1 MSYVVD
7 MRETANGRLGDD
19 NLKGERRW
27 ERHVVAALL
36 AAGRRTQSS
45 HSNWTRPTSP
55 HWGGV
60 TDDLTGKIF
69 LAEADPEHVRFRG
82 RPRVFIS
89 DAFSHMT
96 PGCEHEIR
104 NAMQAI
110 GRERVFLT
118 HSFRAHVPQKFLS
131 PDLHDR
137 IRWLPVP
144 AVPNVYWSHDS
155 WSQKTLLWSGRA
167 IHLYL
172 MNALPPVLDLLDWIR
187 ARMLEDQ
194 ELKFE
199 ILLGEE
205 RVDQAKADWWVW
217 RFAEFERVFKDLRS
231 RVIIHTS
238 RSWQEVQQAY
248 ARTKLCVNAAM
259 KFGGP
264 PIEAAAFGIPVACT
278 ASVSVFHGADPD
290 AKDPSQTAYPSFP
303 EMVSVDAGGGETT
316 MDYLGGR
323 RLVDQLDVWFKN
335 GVEYYHAG
343 NAYRKFVDETYTYAA
358 FLKRLDALLSEAA

>member
-1 MSYVVD
+1 MNYVVD
-7 MRETANGRLGDD
+7 MRETANFRLHDD

-36 AAGRRTQSS
+36 AAGRHVSSS
-45 HSNWTRPTSP
+45 HANWTAPTSH

-60 TDDLTGKIF
+60 TNTFDGSVFI
-69 LAEADPEHVRFRG
+69 AEADPEHVRFRG
-82 RPRVFIS
+82 RPSFFVS

-96 PGCEHEIR
+96 PGAEDEIR
-104 NAMQAI
+104 QAMAAI

-118 HSFRAHVPQKFLS
+118 HSFKAHIPQKRLS

-144 AVPNVYWSHDS
+144 AVPCVYWSHDPFAE
-155 WSQKTLLWSGRA
+155 KTLLWSGRA

-172 MNALPPVLDLLDWIR
+172 MSPLKPVLDLLDWIR
-187 ARMLEDQ
+187 GRLLEDSA
-194 ELKFE
+194 LKFE

-217 RFAEFERVFKDLRS
+217 RFPEFERTFKDLRH
-231 RVIIHTS
+231 RVIVHTS
-238 RSWQEVQQAY
+238 RSWAEVQSAY

-264 PIEAAAFGIPVACT
+264 PIEAAAFGIPVAGT
-278 ASVSVFHGADPD
+278 ANVSVFHDADPNAD
-290 AKDPSQTAYPSFP
+290 EPSLAAFPAFP
-303 EMVSVDAGGGETT
+303 EYVRVDAGGTEQT

-323 RLVDQLDVWFKN
+323 RLVDQLDVWFHN
-335 GVEYYHAG
+335 AVEYNFHG
-343 NAYRKFVDETYTYAA
+343 RAYRKFVDETYTYAA
-358 FLKRLDALLSEAA
+358 FVRRLDELVGA